1 MCRSIPG
8 KRLALNRLTMSVQ
21 STNKEDWS
29 ESKNMSRSRTISQT
43 LDRRSRESE
52 RDI

>member
-1 MCRSIPG
+1 MF
-8 KRLALNRLTMSVQ
+8 VQ
-21 STNKEDWS
+21 SRNKEDWS
-29 ESKNMSRSRTISQT
+29 ESNMSRSRTISQT

>member
-1 MCRSIPG
+1 MCRSIAG
-8 KRLALNRLTMSVQ
+8 KRLAVNRLTMFVQ

-29 ESKNMSRSRTISQT
+29 ESNMSRSRTISQT
-43 LDRRSRESE
+43 LDRRSREFE